1 VGVLLVAIGAFAGA
15 SARFFLSQR
24 AAKRFGGN
32 FPAGTLFV
40 NLTGSFLLG
49 VIATIIAERYGG
61 DRETS
66 LLLATGFLGAYT
78 TFSSFS
84 LDTIRLIEAGALREA
99 FVNIAANT
107 FGGIALALAGVLLVL
122 AVLPS

>member
-1 VGVLLVAIGAFAGA
+1 VVGVLLVAIGAFAGA

-24 AAKRFGGN
+24 AAERFGGN

-61 DRETS
+61 DRESS

-99 FVNIAANT
+99 VTNIALNT
-107 FGGIALALAGVLLVL
+107 IGGILLALAGVLLVL
-122 AVLPS
+122 A